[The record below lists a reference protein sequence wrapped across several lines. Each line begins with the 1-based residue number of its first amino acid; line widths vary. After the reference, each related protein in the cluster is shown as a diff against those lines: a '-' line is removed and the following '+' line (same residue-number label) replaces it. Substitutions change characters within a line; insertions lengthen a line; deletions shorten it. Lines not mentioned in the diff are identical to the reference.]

1 MSEASVAGR
10 YELTRRL
17 AASRVTEVYLA
28 RDAGAQL
35 ERLVVVKRMLPHLL
49 RDKKLVESFLSEA
62 RVASGLDHSNLVRVE
77 RIANE
82 EAQCYYAMEYVRGV
96 DLRRLLNVLEKSSST
111 MSFECAIAIGIELC
125 AALGRVHEHTAP
137 DGRVLVHRD
146 VAPPNVL
153 LSATG
158 EVKLTDFG
166 RQVPPKPARER
177 TFAGTV
183 RKRLD
188 IFDGTIG
195 YMSPEQCLGEP
206 LDGRSDIYSLGVM
219 LYEMTTGMRL
229 CDPGENDFQ
238 IMERTVRGW
247 VTPPF
252 RHRPDYPEELQTIVM
267 RAIERDPGRRYQTI
281 GAMQRALE
289 ALQPAPASAIAELV
303 AMATPRASSA
313 SELAPVPSLE
323 DRPTV
328 VVQRNG
334 SSPKLVPPPKTRVR
348 AQTRSRWLK
357 PPWPYVV
364 LGAAMGAGIFVAI
377 VTVTAGGGSASAA
390 AAPAA
395 LTAPSAPPALPTMEV
410 IVPNAARAA
419 EVVPAPTPAP
429 APNRSDGAKAEVP
442 IVLPPPLADETPVKS
457 PPPGPAK
464 PALKAPAKAPVRLK
478 QGPVRMAP
486 APAKAAPPP
495 VRAAPKAAPVPVKS
509 PPPTAKPAAKG
520 KVALKRARARVD
532 IE

>member
-1 MSEASVAGR
+1 
-10 YELTRRL
+10 
-17 AASRVTEVYLA
+17 
-28 RDAGAQL
+28 
-35 ERLVVVKRMLPHLL
+35 
-49 RDKKLVESFLSEA
+49 
-62 RVASGLDHSNLVRVE
+62 
-77 RIANE
+77 
-82 EAQCYYAMEYVRGV
+82 
-96 DLRRLLNVLEKSSST
+96 
-111 MSFECAIAIGIELC
+111 
-125 AALGRVHEHTAP
+125 
-137 DGRVLVHRD
+137 VLVHRD
-146 VAPPNVL
+146 VAPSNVL

-166 RQVPPKPARER
+166 RQVPPKPASER

-206 LDGRSDIYSLGVM
+206 LDGRSDIYSLGVI

-289 ALQPAPASAIAELV
+289 ALKPAPASAIAELV

-334 SSPKLVPPPKTRVR
+334 SSPKLVPPKSQQPPRP
-348 AQTRSRWLK
+348 RWLR

-377 VTVTAGGGSASAA
+377 VTVTGGGGSASAA
-390 AAPAA
+390 AAPATLA
-395 LTAPSAPPALPTMEV
+395 DPVEPPALPRMEV
-410 IVPNAARAA
+410 IVPNARAADAAPAPARAA
-419 EVVPAPTPAP
+419 AAAVTAPAPASGTGAAAP
-429 APNRSDGAKAEVP
+429 APNLADGAKPEVP
-442 IVLPPPLADETPVKS
+442 IVLPPPLADEP
-457 PPPGPAK
+457 PAK
-464 PALKAPAKAPVRLK
+464 APAPASAKAAGKAPAKAPARLK
-478 QGPVRMAP
+478 QAPVRAAP

-495 VRAAPKAAPVPVKS
+495 VRAAPKPAPVPVKS
-509 PPPTAKPAAKG
+509 PPPATVKPAAKG
-520 KVALKRARARVD
+520 KVALKRARPPVD

>member
-1 MSEASVAGR
+1 
-10 YELTRRL
+10 
-17 AASRVTEVYLA
+17 
-28 RDAGAQL
+28 
-35 ERLVVVKRMLPHLL
+35 
-49 RDKKLVESFLSEA
+49 
-62 RVASGLDHSNLVRVE
+62 
-77 RIANE
+77 
-82 EAQCYYAMEYVRGV
+82 MEYVRGV
-96 DLRRLLNVLEKSSST
+96 DLRRLLNVLGKNSST
-111 MSFECAIAIGIELC
+111 MSFECAIAIAIELC
-125 AALGRVHEHTAP
+125 AALGRVHEHIAP
-137 DGRVLVHRD
+137 DGQTLVHRD

-166 RQVPPKPARER
+166 RQVAPKPPQDR
-177 TFAGTV
+177 TIAGTV

-206 LDGRSDIYSLGVM
+206 LDGRSDIYSLGVI

-281 GAMQRALE
+281 SAMQRALE

-303 AMATPRASSA
+303 AMATPSA
-313 SELAPVPSLE
+313 SNPSELMPVPALE

-334 SSPKLVPPPKTRVR
+334 SSPRLVPPKTQVR
-348 AQTRSRWLK
+348 ALARMRWLQ

-364 LGAAMGAGIFVAI
+364 LGAAMGAGIFIAL
-377 VTVTAGGGSASAA
+377 VTVTGGGAAASAEP
-390 AAPAA
+390 APAA
-395 LTAPSAPPALPTMEV
+395 LTAPAAPHALPTMEV
-410 IVPNAARAA
+410 IVPNVARAADAAAARAA
-419 EVVPAPTPAP
+419 APMAAPAPGAPAP
-429 APNRSDGAKAEVP
+429 AAADGAKPEVP
-442 IVLPPPLADETPVKS
+442 IVLPPPLADQPSAKEPA
-457 PPPGPAK
+457 PAPAK
-464 PALKAPAKAPVRLK
+464 PPARAPAKAPARVK
-478 QGPVRMAP
+478 QGPARTAP
-486 APAKAAPPP
+486 VPA
-495 VRAAPKAAPVPVKS
+495 RAAPSPVRSAP
-509 PPPTAKPAAKG
+509 KPAAKG
-520 KVALKRARARVD
+520 KVALKRAGAPVD